1 MNPAFPP
8 GQPTSQQPEEKSII
22 RLRKKSGI
30 KITGGKQVNGKRY
43 DFDQPLDRRNTCSL
57 KWDFCQKVL
66 GVPEVI
72 PMWVAD
78 MDFPAPPEVIEAIQ
92 KRAEHGVYGYPFVPD
107 SFWTSIINWMKS
119 RHQWEIKRD
128 WLTRAPGVVPS
139 LNICVQTYTAPG
151 DKIIVQSP
159 VYYPFFSAVENNGR
173 RIVKNPLIYRDNRW
187 QMDLTDLKSK
197 IDERTRLLILCSP
210 HNPVGRVW
218 DRDEL
223 EVLAEIILEN
233 DLLLISDE
241 IHEEQVYRG
250 HRHLPVASLSPEIAD
265 RTITLTAA
273 SKAFNIAGLTTSIAV
288 IPNRKLLNLFNI
300 QLENLGL
307 TTGNIFGLTAL
318 EVAYTQGGAW
328 LDQLV
333 EYLEGNMDFASGFFA
348 ERLPLIKF
356 LKPEGTYLALLDC
369 RSLGLSQPELNGFFL
384 KKARVYFDE
393 GPIFGEELVGFER
406 MNLACPRQLLSEALQ
421 RIEKAV
427 AELKTR

>member
-1 MNPAFPP
+1 M
-8 GQPTSQQPEEKSII
+8 
-22 RLRKKSGI
+22 
-30 KITGGKQVNGKRY
+30 NGKRY

-78 MDFPAPPEVIEAIQ
+78 MDFPAPPEVVEAIK
-92 KRAEHGVYGYPFVPD
+92 KRAEHGAYGYPLVPD
-107 SFWTSIINWMKS
+107 SFWTSIINWMKK
-119 RHQWEIKRD
+119 RHNWEIKRD

-173 RIVKNPLIYRDNRW
+173 RIVKNPLIFKDNRW
-187 QMDLTDLKSK
+187 QMDLADLQRK
-197 IDERTRLLILCSP
+197 IDGRTRMLILCSP

-218 DRDEL
+218 TGEEL
-223 EVLAEIILEN
+223 QALAEIIIEN
-233 DLLLISDE
+233 DLLLVSDE
-241 IHEEQVYRG
+241 IHEEHVYRG
-250 HRHLPVASLSPEIAD
+250 YKHLPIASLSPEIAN

-273 SKAFNIAGLTTSIAV
+273 SKAFNIAGLTTSVVI
-288 IPNRKLLNLFNI
+288 IPNQKLLNLYNI
-300 QLENLGL
+300 QTENLGL
-307 TTGNIFGLTAL
+307 TTGNIFGLVAL
-318 EVAYTQGGAW
+318 EVAYTQGQAW
-328 LDQLV
+328 IEQLV
-333 EYLEGNMDFASGFFA
+333 EYLENNMELARCFFE
-348 ERLPLIKF
+348 ERLPEIKF

-369 RSLGLSQPELNGFFL
+369 RSLGLPQPELNEFFL

-393 GPIFGEELVGFER
+393 GPIFGEELEGFER
-406 MNLACPRQLLSEALQ
+406 MNLACPRRLLTEALQ

-427 AELKTR
+427 TELRTS

>member
-1 MNPAFPP
+1 M
-8 GQPTSQQPEEKSII
+8 SEK
-22 RLRKKSGI
+22 K
-30 KITGGKQVNGKRY
+30 Y
-43 DFDQPLDRRNTCSL
+43 DFDHLLDRRNTCSL
-57 KWDFCQKVL
+57 KWDFCQQIL
-66 GVPEVI
+66 GVPGVI

-78 MDFPAPPEVIEAIQ
+78 MDFPAPPEVVEAVK
-92 KRAEHGVYGYPFVPD
+92 KRAEHGAYGYPLVPD

-119 RHQWEIKRD
+119 RHRWEIKRD

-139 LNICVQTYTAPG
+139 LNICVQSYTAPG

-187 QMDLTDLKSK
+187 QMDLTDLKNK
-197 IDERTRLLILCSP
+197 IDERTKLLILCSP

-218 DRDEL
+218 ETGEL
-223 EVLAEIILEN
+223 KALAEIILEN
-233 DLLLISDE
+233 DLVLISDE

-250 HRHLPVASLSPEIAD
+250 HHHLPVASLSPEIAD
-265 RTITLTAA
+265 RTVTLTAA
-273 SKAFNIAGLTTSIAV
+273 SKAFNVAGLTTSIAI

-318 EVAYTQGGAW
+318 EAAYTQGGAW

-333 EYLEGNMDFASGFFA
+333 EYLEGNLNFASDFFA
-348 ERLPLIKF
+348 GRLPLIKF

-369 RSLGLSQPELNGFFL
+369 RSLGLSQPELNDFFL

>member
-1 MNPAFPP
+1 M
-8 GQPTSQQPEEKSII
+8 SEK
-22 RLRKKSGI
+22 
-30 KITGGKQVNGKRY
+30 QY
-43 DFDQPLDRRNTCSL
+43 DFDHLFDRRNTCSL
-57 KWDFCQKVL
+57 KWDFCQQVL
-66 GVPEVI
+66 GVPGVI

-92 KRAEHGVYGYPFVPD
+92 KRAEHGAYGYPFVPD

-139 LNICVQTYTAPG
+139 LNICVQSYTAPG

-223 EVLAEIILEN
+223 EVLAEIILDN

-273 SKAFNIAGLTTSIAV
+273 SKAFNVAGLTTSIAV

-318 EVAYTQGGAW
+318 EAAYTQGGAW

-356 LKPEGTYLALLDC
+356 LKPEGTYLALLD
-369 RSLGLSQPELNGFFL
+369 
-384 KKARVYFDE
+384 
-393 GPIFGEELVGFER
+393 
-406 MNLACPRQLLSEALQ
+406 
-421 RIEKAV
+421 
-427 AELKTR
+427 

>member
-1 MNPAFPP
+1 V
-8 GQPTSQQPEEKSII
+8 SEK
-22 RLRKKSGI
+22 K
-30 KITGGKQVNGKRY
+30 Y
-43 DFDQPLDRRNTCSL
+43 DFDHLLDRRNTCSL
-57 KWDFCQKVL
+57 KWDFCQQIL
-66 GVPEVI
+66 GVPGVI

-78 MDFPAPPEVIEAIQ
+78 MDFPAPPEVVEAVK
-92 KRAEHGVYGYPFVPD
+92 KRAEHGAYGYPLVPD

-119 RHQWEIKRD
+119 RHRWEIKRD

-139 LNICVQTYTAPG
+139 LNICVQSYTAPG

-187 QMDLTDLKSK
+187 QMDLTDLKNK
-197 IDERTRLLILCSP
+197 IDERTKLLILCSP

-218 DRDEL
+218 ETGEL
-223 EVLAEIILEN
+223 KALAEIILEN
-233 DLLLISDE
+233 DLVLISDE

-250 HRHLPVASLSPEIAD
+250 HHHLPVASLSPEIAD
-265 RTITLTAA
+265 RTVTLTAA
-273 SKAFNIAGLTTSIAV
+273 SKAFNVAGLTTSIAI

-318 EVAYTQGGAW
+318 EAAYTQGGAW

-333 EYLEGNMDFASGFFA
+333 EYLEGNLNFASDFFA
-348 ERLPLIKF
+348 GRLPLIKF

-369 RSLGLSQPELNGFFL
+369 RSLGLSQPELNDFFL